1 MLCAMSKPN
10 SERRGQTVGGLLGFM
25 RGVIDDIDMIIECWT
40 SSDKEVRELMA
51 IMGPGTGGFEK
62 AGRYARRHVDDA
74 IRHLYGRVTEVAPF
88 VDATL
93 AGELQS
99 LLDMLDLDEYV
110 PNTYGDISDRWRQMW
125 AAAGLE
131 KPMLRVRRQMLAE
144 IDRAQT
150 IRDEWARYPELGE
163 PSALELASPRSAPQA
178 LRSERG
184 ELPSTAEA
192 PTFELQMERRAA
204 RARDCL
210 EGRELEVYVQYLN
223 AVARSPEVD
232 GSPKEAHEFLQ
243 SESMGTF
250 SEMFSTWKKALER
263 ARRKMGELKPR
274 KRADAGEAPDVA
286 SIDEI

>member
-1 MLCAMSKPN
+1 MLRGMSK
-10 SERRGQTVGGLLGFM
+10 SGKESRGQTIGGLLGYM
-25 RGVIDDIDMIIECWT
+25 RGVIDDIDMIIERWNA
-40 SSDKEVRELMA
+40 SDEEVRELMA
-51 IMGPGTGGFEK
+51 IMGPETSGFEE
-62 AGRYARRHVDDA
+62 AGRYARGHVDDA
-74 IRHLYGRVTEVAPF
+74 VRHLHGRVAEVASF
-88 VDATL
+88 VNPALSD
-93 AGELQS
+93 ELQS
-99 LLDMLDLDEYV
+99 LLDLLDLNAYA
-110 PNTYGDISDRWRQMW
+110 PNAYGDVTDRWRQMW
-125 AAAGLE
+125 SATGLE
-131 KPMLRVRRQMLAE
+131 KPMLRVRRLMLAE
-144 IDRAQT
+144 IGRAQT

-163 PSALELASPRSAPQA
+163 PSALELASPRPAPQA
-178 LRSERG
+178 FRSERG

-250 SEMFSTWKKALER
+250 SETFSTWKKALER
-263 ARRKMGELKPR
+263 ARRKMGELKLR